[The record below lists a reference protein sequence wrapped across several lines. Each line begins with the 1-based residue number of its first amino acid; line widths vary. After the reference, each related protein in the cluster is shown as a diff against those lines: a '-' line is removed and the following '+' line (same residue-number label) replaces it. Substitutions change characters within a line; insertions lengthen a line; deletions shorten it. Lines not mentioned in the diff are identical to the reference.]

1 MPERENKREIAEAFL
16 LGLRT
21 RDWDLLRKIMTFDI
35 VWSLPG
41 HSRISGEARGIDA
54 VIERAQII
62 VSYGLTF
69 HVKHILEGQGGLALS
84 LHNTA
89 EREGRVLDEHLAT
102 VCKLREYRICSI
114 DTYLSDVDM
123 VNSFFV

>member
-1 MPERENKREIAEAFL
+1 MPNQDKRHIAETFL
-16 LGLRT
+16 TALRT
-21 RDWDLLRKIMTFDI
+21 RDWDLMREIMTPDV
-35 VWSLPG
+35 VWTLPG

-54 VIERAQII
+54 VIERSQII

-69 HVKHILEGQGGLALS
+69 NLNHILEGQRGLALS

-89 EREGRVLDEHLAT
+89 ERHGRILDEHLAT
-102 VCKLREYRICSI
+102 VCGLREGRICSI